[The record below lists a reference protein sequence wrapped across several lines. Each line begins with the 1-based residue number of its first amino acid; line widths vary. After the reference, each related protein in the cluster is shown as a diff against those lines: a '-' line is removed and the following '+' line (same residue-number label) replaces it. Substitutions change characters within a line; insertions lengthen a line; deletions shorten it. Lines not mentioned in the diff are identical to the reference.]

1 MVWDWDSDKEKYS
14 SNVQNNSPIDKESSK
29 MTLRDDSFVDT
40 TVVFDHPYERIQH
53 YRDKILEYRSIIS
66 I

>member
-40 TVVFDHPYERIQH
+40 TGVFDHPYERIQH
-53 YRDKILEYRSIIS
+53 YVDKILEYRSIIS